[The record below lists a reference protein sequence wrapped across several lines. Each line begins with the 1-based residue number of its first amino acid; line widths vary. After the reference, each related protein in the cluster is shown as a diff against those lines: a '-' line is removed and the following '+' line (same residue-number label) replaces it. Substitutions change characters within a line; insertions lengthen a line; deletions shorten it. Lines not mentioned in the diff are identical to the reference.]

1 MVGEFEIKDEDLAGR
16 IGVLNTRHGNIE
28 TPVFFPVINPLK
40 SEITIEDIK
49 SVGFN
54 NIITNAYLLKKNFNL
69 KSSFM
74 SFLNSME

>member
-40 SEITIEDIK
+40 SEIQ
-49 SVGFN
+49 
-54 NIITNAYLLKKNFNL
+54 
-69 KSSFM
+69 
-74 SFLNSME
+74 